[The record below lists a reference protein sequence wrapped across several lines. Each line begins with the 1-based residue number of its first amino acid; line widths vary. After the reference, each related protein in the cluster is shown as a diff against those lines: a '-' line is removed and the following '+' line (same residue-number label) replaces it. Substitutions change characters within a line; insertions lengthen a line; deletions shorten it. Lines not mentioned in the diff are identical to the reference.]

1 MNRRQFIKASVLTPI
16 ALILT
21 TKLVATL
28 RPYPLSD
35 MLVQLKALPAERLTS
50 NGVWNVSQILQHCAQ
65 SIHYSL
71 YGYPEARSPL
81 FQYTVGK
88 LAVNA
93 FSATGTL
100 HHPLDEAIPGA
111 AELEPALPND
121 VALRELIYTVQQFM
135 DWQGP
140 MQPHFAF
147 GSLTKAQYY
156 SVHYLHLQSHL
167 AEISLSA
174 G

>member
-1 MNRRQFIKASVLTPI
+1 MNRRHFLQASVLAPI
-16 ALILT
+16 AVILT
-21 TKLVATL
+21 SKLVATL

-35 MLVQLKALPAERLTS
+35 ILVQLRALPPQRLIS
-50 NGVWNVSQILQHCAQ
+50 IGEWNASQILQHCTQ
-65 SIHYSL
+65 SIRYSI
-71 YGYPEARSPL
+71 YGYPEAHSPW
-81 FQYTVGK
+81 FQYSIGK

-93 FSATGTL
+93 FAATGKL
-100 HHPLDEAIPGA
+100 HHPLDEPIPGA
-111 AELEPALPND
+111 PALEPALPND

-135 DWQGP
+135 DWQGE

-167 AEISLSA
+167 DEISIS
-174 G
+174 

>member
-1 MNRRQFIKASVLTPI
+1 MNRRQFIKASVLTPV

-21 TKLVATL
+21 SKLVATL

-35 MLVQLKALPAERLTS
+35 ILVQLKALPAERLTS
-50 NGVWNVSQILQHCAQ
+50 SGSWNVSQILQHCAQ
-65 SIHYSL
+65 SISYSI
-71 YGYPEARSPL
+71 YGYPQARSPL
-81 FQYTVGK
+81 FQYTIGK

-93 FSATGTL
+93 FAATGKL

-111 AELEPALPND
+111 PALEPNLPND
-121 VALRELIYTVQQFM
+121 VALRELVYTLQQFM
-135 DWQGP
+135 DWQGQ

-156 SVHYLHLQSHL
+156 SVHHLHLQSHL
-167 AEISLSA
+167 EQISIS
-174 G
+174 